1 MTLGHCRPS
10 DFLIYRRYENN
21 LPDVRGYPLHGT
33 TYPLV
38 STYLKMIAR
47 NPTFLLR
54 FHIGPVQDFIAQA
67 RSTRDLWSGSY
78 LLSWLVAK
86 GIKALPK
93 DADLVFPCRDGQPLL
108 DEPLKPGAEGVL
120 IPNLPNIFIA
130 SISGD
135 AAAAA
140 HTANEIEKAIREE
153 WQAIAKAVWD
163 RHDLIGLPESTHT
176 RFQAQVDRHL
186 SISWQATELTANY
199 ATAYQRNSWHLDAVR
214 QTRDFQAWD
223 SASGMTEKDSLSGKE
238 EALIAGDDIKGEW
251 NFLFKHAD
259 YLGAVAIIK
268 RVWHLA
274 YLKSTHNLRTGS
286 REFEIR
292 SIPAI
297 AARGPE
303 LDDDAS
309 PQEKAPG
316 EKYIAAIAFDGDS
329 IGKWVNGDF
338 LQDKSKL
345 AEHHRDFSKALS
357 DFAMKRVRPIVE
369 GLVPG
374 KDQRQQPIQVP
385 LGQLIYAGG
394 DDVVCLVPADA
405 ALEVA
410 AALRKAFR
418 KATENTPSTD
428 AKPDASAGIA
438 IAHIHSPLQDLIREA
453 QKAEKRAKNDGPKP
467 AVSVT
472 LMKRSGEISHW
483 TAQWDKGG
491 VDLYR
496 AIAERLK
503 PGGLSGKFPHRV
515 CQLLTP
521 YLTRTTGLSKQ
532 EDAIDAATAK
542 DLIVR
547 EFTHAAVQQGSRCLA
562 SQLHEPLQAC
572 LDNLKQDTQHLLTAI
587 INLCT
592 TVAFADRT
600 KPAAEK
606 QPAP

>member
-1 MTLGHCRPS
+1 MSRESSL
-10 DFLIYRRYENN
+10 
-21 LPDVRGYPLHGT
+21 
-33 TYPLV
+33 
-38 STYLKMIAR
+38 LK
-47 NPTFLLR
+47 FQ
-54 FHIGPVQDFIAQA
+54 IGPVQDFIAQA

-86 GIKALPK
+86 GIKSLPK
-93 DADLVFPCRDGQPLL
+93 DAFLVFPSREGQPLL
-108 DEPLKPGAEGVL
+108 ADPIKPDADGIL

-130 SISGD
+130 SIPGD
-135 AAAAA
+135 ATSAAN
-140 HTANEIEKAIREE
+140 TAKEIEKAIRNE
-153 WQAIAKAVWD
+153 WQAIADAVWKQGDKIELRAETKD
-163 RHDLIGLPESTHT
+163 R
-176 RFQAQVDRHL
+176 FKAQVDRHL
-186 SISWQATELTANY
+186 SISWQATELTGDY
-199 ATAYQRNSWHLDAVR
+199 AAAYQHNGWHLDAVR

-223 SASGMTEKDSLSGKE
+223 SAIGMTEKDSLSGKE
-238 EALIAGDDIKGEW
+238 EALIGGKDFQQARQSQKDEYGK
-251 NFLFKHAD
+251 LFKHAD
-259 YLGAVAIIK
+259 YLGAVALIK

-274 YLKSTHNLRTGS
+274 YLQPEHKLRCGHGQHH
-286 REFEIR
+286 IR

-303 LDDDAS
+303 LDDDALA
-309 PQEKAPG
+309 QEKAPG

-338 LQDKSKL
+338 LPKDKIL
-345 AEHHRDFSKALS
+345 EDHHSDFSKALS

-369 GLVPG
+369 KLVPG
-374 KDQRQQPIQVP
+374 KDQHQQPIQVP

-410 AALRKAFR
+410 AALRAAFR
-418 KATENTPSTD
+418 KATENTPSTSP
-428 AKPDASAGIA
+428 KPDASAGIA

-453 QKAEKRAKNDGPKP
+453 QKAEKRAKNDGPRP

-472 LMKRSGEISHW
+472 LMKRSGEISYW

-491 VDLYR
+491 LDLYR

-532 EDAIDAATAK
+532 EDAIHADTAK

-547 EFTHAAVQQGSRCLA
+547 EFIHAAVQQGSPEIA
-562 SQLHEPLQAC
+562 SQLHEPLQAY
-572 LDNLKQDTQHLLTAI
+572 LNKLTQQDTQALLTAI
-587 INLCT
+587 LDLCT